1 MASLNYLRE
10 MLTMLSEEIRV
21 QQTSLTSSSTWEA
34 STWSSSKSVGSK
46 VIVGLKRYF
55 CCWRKSLTQKQSN
68 TMWKWIPTAT
78 LCCWMLIYLELFH
91 KFLFMTK
98 HMLLWYHFCKKFQ
111 INQQVTSFGAHRA
124 SVINCAKLIC
134 SYASQLRTWQLLLGL
149 TDVIFDSLKLQFRE
163 RSGLAWVLSL

>member
-68 TMWKWIPTAT
+68 TMWKWIPT

-98 HMLLWYHFCKKFQ
+98 HMLLWYHFCRLLHSVAERVLLFLYDQPVSSKRFSPGR
-111 INQQVTSFGAHRA
+111 NTS
-124 SVINCAKLIC
+124 
-134 SYASQLRTWQLLLGL
+134 
-149 TDVIFDSLKLQFRE
+149 
-163 RSGLAWVLSL
+163 RSFISCKIIPPVP